1 MQKNT
6 KDDKEKEKLEN
17 DVKNILT
24 DLKKQAINSFDSES
38 DIKRFLDNIVNF
50 NNYSFNNQCL
60 IWLQKPDSKYVAS
73 FNTFSKM
80 GYKINESE
88 TGIKILFLVFLK
100 FIKVNINDSQFDI
113 KPIYLLSENE
123 LKRLKNKKDVFKR
136 MFENYRCIKAN
147 LDNLNGYDDF
157 YYEDVETR
165 EKHYDD
171 NENYY
176 HINE

>member
-1 MQKNT
+1 
-6 KDDKEKEKLEN
+6 
-17 DVKNILT
+17 
-24 DLKKQAINSFDSES
+24 
-38 DIKRFLDNIVNF
+38 
-50 NNYSFNNQCL
+50 
-60 IWLQKPDSKYVAS
+60 
-73 FNTFSKM
+73 M
-80 GYKINESE
+80 GYKINEGE
-88 TGIKILFLVFLK
+88 TGIKILFPVFLK

-123 LKRLKNKKDVFKR
+123 LKRLKNKKGVFER
-136 MFENYRCIKAN
+136 MFENYRCIKSS

-176 HINE
+176 HINEEWEEYFSDYLLKNMPEEYYQYIVDYEISKPII

>member
-1 MQKNT
+1 
-6 KDDKEKEKLEN
+6 
-17 DVKNILT
+17 
-24 DLKKQAINSFDSES
+24 
-38 DIKRFLDNIVNF
+38 
-50 NNYSFNNQCL
+50 
-60 IWLQKPDSKYVAS
+60 
-73 FNTFSKM
+73 M
-80 GYKINESE
+80 GYKINEGE
-88 TGIKILFLVFLK
+88 TGIKILFPVFLK

-136 MFENYRCIKAN
+136 MFENYRCIKAS
-147 LDNLNGYDDF
+147 LDNLNGYNGF

-176 HINE
+176 HINEEWEEYFSDYLLKNMPEEYYQYIVDYEISKPII

>member
-1 MQKNT
+1 
-6 KDDKEKEKLEN
+6 
-17 DVKNILT
+17 
-24 DLKKQAINSFDSES
+24 
-38 DIKRFLDNIVNF
+38 
-50 NNYSFNNQCL
+50 
-60 IWLQKPDSKYVAS
+60 
-73 FNTFSKM
+73 M

-136 MFENYRCIKAN
+136 MFENYRCIKAS

-176 HINE
+176 HINEEWEEYFSDYLLKNMPEEYYQYIVDYVLMIL

>member
-1 MQKNT
+1 
-6 KDDKEKEKLEN
+6 
-17 DVKNILT
+17 
-24 DLKKQAINSFDSES
+24 
-38 DIKRFLDNIVNF
+38 
-50 NNYSFNNQCL
+50 
-60 IWLQKPDSKYVAS
+60 
-73 FNTFSKM
+73 M
-80 GYKINESE
+80 GYKINEGE
-88 TGIKILFLVFLK
+88 TGIKILFPVFLK

-136 MFENYRCIKAN
+136 MFENYRCIKAS

-176 HINE
+176 HINEEWEEYFSDYLLKNMPEEYYQYIVDYEISKPIVKVNIKM

>member
-1 MQKNT
+1 
-6 KDDKEKEKLEN
+6 
-17 DVKNILT
+17 
-24 DLKKQAINSFDSES
+24 
-38 DIKRFLDNIVNF
+38 
-50 NNYSFNNQCL
+50 
-60 IWLQKPDSKYVAS
+60 
-73 FNTFSKM
+73 M

-88 TGIKILFLVFLK
+88 TGIKILFLDFLK

>member
-1 MQKNT
+1 
-6 KDDKEKEKLEN
+6 
-17 DVKNILT
+17 
-24 DLKKQAINSFDSES
+24 
-38 DIKRFLDNIVNF
+38 
-50 NNYSFNNQCL
+50 
-60 IWLQKPDSKYVAS
+60 
-73 FNTFSKM
+73 M

-136 MFENYRCIKAN
+136 MFENYRCIKAS

-176 HINE
+176 HINEEWEEYFSDYLLKNMPEEYYQYIVDYEISKPII

>member
-1 MQKNT
+1 
-6 KDDKEKEKLEN
+6 
-17 DVKNILT
+17 
-24 DLKKQAINSFDSES
+24 
-38 DIKRFLDNIVNF
+38 
-50 NNYSFNNQCL
+50 
-60 IWLQKPDSKYVAS
+60 
-73 FNTFSKM
+73 M
-80 GYKINESE
+80 GYKINEGE
-88 TGIKILFLVFLK
+88 TGIKILFPVFLK

-123 LKRLKNKKDVFKR
+123 LKRLKNKKDVFER
-136 MFENYRCIKAN
+136 MFENYRCIKSS

-176 HINE
+176 HINEEWEEYFSDYLLKNMPEEYYQYIVDYEISKPII

>member
-1 MQKNT
+1 
-6 KDDKEKEKLEN
+6 
-17 DVKNILT
+17 
-24 DLKKQAINSFDSES
+24 
-38 DIKRFLDNIVNF
+38 
-50 NNYSFNNQCL
+50 
-60 IWLQKPDSKYVAS
+60 
-73 FNTFSKM
+73 M
-80 GYKINESE
+80 GYKINEGE
-88 TGIKILFLVFLK
+88 TGIKILFPVFLK

-136 MFENYRCIKAN
+136 MFENYRCIKAS

-176 HINE
+176 HINEEWEEYFSDYLLKNMPKEYYQYIVDYEISKPII

>member
-1 MQKNT
+1 
-6 KDDKEKEKLEN
+6 
-17 DVKNILT
+17 
-24 DLKKQAINSFDSES
+24 
-38 DIKRFLDNIVNF
+38 
-50 NNYSFNNQCL
+50 
-60 IWLQKPDSKYVAS
+60 
-73 FNTFSKM
+73 M
-80 GYKINESE
+80 GYKINEGE
-88 TGIKILFLVFLK
+88 TGIKILFPVFLK

-136 MFENYRCIKAN
+136 MFENYRCIKAS

-176 HINE
+176 HINEEWEEYFSDYLLKNMPEEYYQYIVDYEISKPII

>member
-1 MQKNT
+1 
-6 KDDKEKEKLEN
+6 
-17 DVKNILT
+17 
-24 DLKKQAINSFDSES
+24 
-38 DIKRFLDNIVNF
+38 
-50 NNYSFNNQCL
+50 
-60 IWLQKPDSKYVAS
+60 
-73 FNTFSKM
+73 M

-176 HINE
+176 HINEEWEEYFSDYLLKNMPEEYYQYIVDYEISKPII